1 MSRAVVAHERWF
13 VADQQFPV
21 DFAAFFTSQTWIP
34 LGIATGI
41 TLAAVALWR
50 MRGRRP
56 LVPGPLAL
64 GMPWSNYLQVLSW
77 MPLVI
82 GVHTAVP
89 LLVSGVTLQL
99 FVPNLVLSRD
109 FLGGILGLAEIVV
122 GLSLFYGALSRIGA
136 VVLAVLW
143 LAGVLLFGPILLLEH
158 TLFLGVAF
166 FIFVTGRG
174 PLAFDMALT
183 RLHRPLEPL
192 VPYAV
197 PSLRILTGFG
207 IVVLAFTEKLWN
219 LPMGLAFLQQ
229 HHFNFFSGLGIQ
241 GVGDREFLLIAGTV
255 ELTFGLLLMSG
266 AFIRLIILLLWL
278 PFNLTL
284 PFLGWRE
291 LVGHLPI
298 YGIFALLLIWGE
310 TEPQTERAMVE
321 GIEKRDRHGSTQ

>member
-1 MSRAVVAHERWF
+1 MSRAAVAHERWF

-34 LGIATGI
+34 LGIAMGI

-50 MRGRRP
+50 VRGRRP
-56 LVPGPLAL
+56 IVPGPLAF
-64 GMPWSNYLQVLSW
+64 GMPWDNYQQLLSW

-82 GVHTAVP
+82 GVHAAVP
-89 LLVSGVTLQL
+89 LLVSGVSLRL
-99 FVPNLVLSRD
+99 FVPNLVLSPD

-136 VVLAVLW
+136 VVLAGLW
-143 LAGVLLFGPILLLEH
+143 LTGVLLFGPVMLLEH

-197 PSLRILTGFG
+197 PALRILTGIG
-207 IVVLAFTEKLWN
+207 IVVLAFSEKLWN
-219 LPMGLAFLQQ
+219 LPMGLAFLQE
-229 HHFNFFSGLGIQ
+229 HHFNFFPSLGIQ

-266 AFIRLIILLLWL
+266 AFIRLVILLLWL

-284 PFLGWRE
+284 PFLGWQE

-310 TEPQTERAMVE
+310 TQPQTERAMIE
-321 GIEKRDRHGSTQ
+321 GIEKRDRPGSYQ